1 MIIPYYVK
9 TNPAFVALARRT
21 VAPSHEFSLTSANF
35 AADQTAP

>member
-21 VAPSHEFSLTSANF
+21 VARIL
-35 AADQTAP
+35 ADVG